1 MPRAGRGR
9 LGAGVAAHAGGRG
22 EGMELR
28 TLRYFQALAQEGSIT
43 NAARVLQVTPP
54 TLSRQ
59 LAALEDELGRQLYTR
74 SSRGVE
80 LTDRGVMLARYAD
93 SILGLAEKATREIA
107 LPEQSVGGTVHVAVG
122 ETRVVGLLARAM
134 VLTRERYPHIDF
146 ALSCGNTRDL
156 MDGLV
161 RGAYDFMLECEVKPH
176 VEFNVFAPAG
186 KGRVGSR
193 GAPRTAICPS
203 GTPCVHV
210 TWWGIRSS
218 RRGRARRW
226 SRCGRGFPGVADEL
240 EVVATYNLPLS
251 GRFLVEEG
259 LGAMFTYRGIVEG
272 GGAGGLVFVPLD
284 PPIESTQG
292 LVWRKTTPAKPAQ
305 VFSRLREGACRRGS
319 PWAEVAGRASKG
331 ENLECNSR
339 FSPFSFVQRKQPLHC
354 TGEAECVLRGSSSG
368 KATGCRLGCLAR
380 RPRTVS
386 ARCARPAIPP
396 RHPRRAASAGRPS
409 RQPASC
415 PAARPVR
422 PPACVACP

>member
-1 MPRAGRGR
+1 
-9 LGAGVAAHAGGRG
+9 
-22 EGMELR
+22 MELR

-43 NAARVLQVTPP
+43 NAARVLRVTPP
-54 TLSRQ
+54 ILSRQ

-134 VLTRERYPHIDF
+134 VLTRERYPRIDF

-176 VEFNVFAPAG
+176 VEFNVLRLPEKDAWGVVVRRDSDLSQRDSVRPCDL
-186 KGRVGSR
+186 VGHPLITSR
-193 GAPRTAICPS
+193 Q
-203 GTPCVHV
+203 GTEVEPL
-210 TWWGIRSS
+210 RSWLS
-218 RRGRARRW
+218 
-226 SRCGRGFPGVADEL
+226 GVADEL

-305 VFSRLREGACRRGS
+305 VFLDCVKELVAEGVPGRR
-319 PWAEVAGRASKG
+319 
-331 ENLECNSR
+331 
-339 FSPFSFVQRKQPLHC
+339 
-354 TGEAECVLRGSSSG
+354 
-368 KATGCRLGCLAR
+368 
-380 RPRTVS
+380 
-386 ARCARPAIPP
+386 
-396 RHPRRAASAGRPS
+396 
-409 RQPASC
+409 
-415 PAARPVR
+415 
-422 PPACVACP
+422 